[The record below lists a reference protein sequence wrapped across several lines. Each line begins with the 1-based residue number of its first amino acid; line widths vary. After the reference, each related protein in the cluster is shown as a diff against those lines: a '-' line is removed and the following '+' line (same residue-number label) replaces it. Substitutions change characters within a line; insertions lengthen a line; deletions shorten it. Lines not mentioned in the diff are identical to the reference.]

1 MSSVITRVQTALTG
15 AFANLYDGELQSL
28 AEGLKLQELDDRQ
41 DIIDAILGELA
52 RVSIGESNVTTTVAE
67 DGYDT
72 EATEICSDS
81 DETDVPTGR
90 GWYTTGELSEM
101 SVKDLRILAKEHNL
115 KSTGPKT
122 ALLKALLD
130 VPFLAYC
137 VDNRDNMSA
146 ERPDYDEG
154 QLMTALRREFA
165 AMSAGQQVAW
175 SPPR

>member
-15 AFANLYDGELQSL
+15 AFTNLYDGELQSL
-28 AEGLKLQELDDRQ
+28 AEGLGLQVLDERQ
-41 DIIDAILGELA
+41 DIIDLILGELA
-52 RVSIGESNVTTTVAE
+52 RVSIGESNVTAVAE

-81 DETDVPTGR
+81 DETAVPTGR

-122 ALLKALLD
+122 GLIKALLD

-146 ERPDYDEG
+146 ERPDYAEG
-154 QLMTALRREFA
+154 QLMTALRGEFA
-165 AMSAGQQVAW
+165 AMSAGQQVTW